1 MKALFAVILSFA
13 SVSAMA
19 CVSMGSNNRVCPGD
33 RAMVQNAVG
42 KVIGV
47 NPMQRKVSIDFTGE
61 ISGHSGVGTYDL
73 NDITVGKGCVQRYCV
88 NQAAIVENAHGTII
102 GVNPLTQKITINFTG
117 GRSGHVGIDTYN
129 LERVLRANGCY
140 KYFCVGRMASVEN
153 ASGKII
159 GFNAKADEVIIDFTG
174 GLSGHS
180 GIQSYKSE
188 RVTVGK
194 GCVYGYCVGDTAI
207 VENAVGTI
215 IGLNPESKI
224 ATINFTGG
232 RTGHVGLGTYSLE
245 RISIGEICID
255 FSDDQR
261 SSTPADYDNY
271 FGNEEE

>member
-33 RAMVQNAVG
+33 RAIVQNAVG

-47 NPMQRKVSIDFTGE
+47 NPMQRKVSIDFSGE
-61 ISGHSGVGTYDL
+61 ISGHVGVGTYDL
-73 NDITVGKGCVQRYCV
+73 SDITVGKGCIQRFCV
-88 NQAAIVENAHGTII
+88 NHTAIVENASGTII

-117 GRSGHVGIDTYN
+117 GRSGHIGIETYDAD
-129 LERVLRANGCY
+129 RVIQAAGCF
-140 KYFCVGRMASVEN
+140 KYFCVGRTASVEN
-153 ASGKII
+153 ASGTII
-159 GFNAKADEVIIDFTG
+159 AISPRDNKVWIDFNG
-174 GLSGHS
+174 GISGHV
-180 GIQSYKSE
+180 GIESYTSD
-188 RVTVGK
+188 RVTVAK
-194 GCVYGYCVGDTAI
+194 GCVFGYCVGDTAI

-215 IGLNPESKI
+215 IGINPESKI

-232 RTGHVGLGTYSLE
+232 RTGHVGLATYSLE

-261 SSTPADYDNY
+261 SSTPADYDYY
-271 FGNEEE
+271 FGNDE